1 MKRSRMHEL
10 GKSRVAQIKMADVC
24 NSTVIG
30 IIAMW
35 VVWVSTSLLIRF
47 LQ

>member
-1 MKRSRMHEL
+1 MEKNKIHEL
-10 GKSRVAQIKMADVC
+10 GKNRVSQIRMADVC

-30 IIAMW
+30 ILALW

-47 LQ
+47 MQ

>member
-1 MKRSRMHEL
+1 MKRNRKHEF
-10 GKSRVAQIKMADVC
+10 GKSRVAQITKEEVC

-30 IIAMW
+30 IIALW